1 MSERAVLL
9 YDDGCRLC
17 RFAARSVLRL
27 DREQTLAVLP
37 LQDPEA
43 ARLLEPLPVEER
55 LASWRLAR
63 SDGSLVGYGAGAVTL
78 ARSLRLTRPLGRVLE
93 AMPQRL
99 LEAQYELIAR
109 NRRRL
114 GRLVPDG
121 PAPRRF
127 P

>member
-1 MSERAVLL
+1 
-9 YDDGCRLC
+9 
-17 RFAARSVLRL
+17 
-27 DREQTLAVLP
+27 
-37 LQDPEA
+37 
-43 ARLLEPLPVEER
+43 
-55 LASWRLAR
+55 
-63 SDGSLVGYGAGAVTL
+63 
-78 ARSLRLTRPLGRVLE
+78 VLE
-93 AMPQRL
+93 AMPPRL